1 MKILNL
7 PPIINTGFGS
17 QEMNDYIAKY
27 LLADTEMDTWHLD
40 YGPSSI
46 EGEFDEALAAANV
59 ALKCVEAENAGYDL
73 SLIHI

>member
-27 LLADTEMDTWHLD
+27 LLPDTEMDTWHLD

-46 EGEFDEALAAANV
+46 EG
-59 ALKCVEAENAGYDL
+59 
-73 SLIHI
+73 

>member
-27 LLADTEMDTWHLD
+27 LLPDTEMDT
-40 YGPSSI
+40 
-46 EGEFDEALAAANV
+46 
-59 ALKCVEAENAGYDL
+59 
-73 SLIHI
+73 